1 MNGGQL
7 AAIHGFYPKNTP
19 LMSLNI
25 PWCIKS
31 VGDCPYCNSKCI
43 KNGKTNSGK
52 QRYRCKECNKTHLID
67 YKNLACVIGV
77 SSAIISLLKE
87 GCGVRSIARL
97 LKISTSTVLKRLL
110 SIARKLKK
118 PLIVSGQTYELD
130 ELCTYVQQK
139 TRQCWVVYALRR
151 DTKEVVDFT
160 VGNRSNAVLKRVT
173 DTLVLSGAKKIYT
186 DKLKQYI
193 TLLPKSL
200 HRTSLHGTNYIERMN
215 LTLRTHLKRLSRRT
229 ICYSKSV
236 VMLVACLKIYFW
248 S

>member
-1 MNGGQL
+1 MRG
-7 AAIHGFYPKNTP
+7 
-19 LMSLNI
+19 
-25 PWCIKS
+25 
-31 VGDCPYCNSKCI
+31 
-43 KNGKTNSGK
+43 
-52 QRYRCKECNKTHLID
+52 
-67 YKNLACVIGV
+67 
-77 SSAIISLLKE
+77 IS
-87 GCGVRSIARL
+87 RL
-97 LKISTSTVLKRLL
+97 LKISVVTVLKRMLQ
-110 SIARKLKK
+110 IAATIKK
-118 PLIVSGQTYELD
+118 PVIISGQTYELD

-139 TRQCWVVYALRR
+139 AKQCWVVYALRR
-151 DTKEVVDFT
+151 DTREVVDFI

-186 DKLKQYI
+186 DKLKQYT

-200 HRTSLHGTNYIERMN
+200 HRTSLHGTNHIERMN